1 MCAVLGREQ
10 IFIFHS
16 EINSLCAYLPSLY
29 TLFSCAHTLLKAS
42 DLVMMYFFQYPR
54 NLDMIKY
61 TMLIVRFIF
70 LSLSPEKIIADNV
83 ATNYCDYGLEIVK
96 KQASF

>member
-10 IFIFHS
+10 IFIFQS
-16 EINSLCAYLPSLY
+16 EINSPCAYLPSLY
-29 TLFSCAHTLLKAS
+29 TLFSCTHTLWKAS
-42 DLVMMYFFQYPR
+42 GLVLMYFFQYPK
-54 NLDMIKY
+54 NLDIIKY
-61 TMLIVRFIF
+61 TMLVMRFIF
-70 LSLSPEKIIADNV
+70 LPLSPEKIIADNV